1 MEMEDYR
8 ERLKMGQIIS
18 DAVPIQQRLPP
29 VDEEMVEAEAE
40 AKTEIEGGESPRT
53 PENESTSGKTDSED
67 DKTGEKEFDMET
79 YPEVVGVVVGE
90 CSNVVVGMETS
101 VEEEAEAEAEVAA
114 AMAYESGK
122 RVEKVGVESE
132 ECMEKGNK

>member
-40 AKTEIEGGESPRT
+40 AKTEIGGESPRT

-101 VEEEAEAEAEVAA
+101 VEEEAEAEVAV

-132 ECMEKGNK
+132 ECMEKGNN